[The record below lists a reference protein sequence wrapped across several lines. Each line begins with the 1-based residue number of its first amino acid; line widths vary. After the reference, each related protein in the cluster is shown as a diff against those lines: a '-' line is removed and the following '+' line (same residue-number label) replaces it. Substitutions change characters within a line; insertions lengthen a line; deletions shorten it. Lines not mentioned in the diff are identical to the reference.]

1 MGSILWLAIGVVIL
15 SALLG
20 SLAFEF
26 LTPNNTSTLT
36 PLEEKCEKIAREGY
50 QIHVLYPDSQ
60 PDQIPIADMN
70 RLMYLD
76 EMWIKDCVSR
86 LPADTIFNI
95 INKVDR
101 NFYSG
106 E

>member
-1 MGSILWLAIGVVIL
+1 MGTILWLAIGVVIL

-26 LTPNNTSTLT
+26 LTPNTTSPLT
-36 PLEEKCEKIAREGY
+36 PLEEKCEKIANEGY
-50 QIHVLYPDSQ
+50 RIHVLYPDSQ
-60 PDQIPIADMN
+60 PDQIPTSDMN

-76 EMWIKDCVSR
+76 EMWINDCVSR
-86 LPADTIFNI
+86 LPANTIFNI

-101 NFYSG
+101 SVYSG